1 MSNADPRQSNLPE
14 TEQMPF
20 VQALL
25 LIILMLR
32 AMIDDLNAEIK
43 RLKKLNGKP
52 KLKPSKMDSATNS
65 GPESDTPD
73 TSDGKKP
80 KRNSGPKHSKKA
92 TLKIDQDVP
101 IQPQDLPQ
109 DAKEQGWR
117 FKGYNSYIVQDLII
131 KTHTTRYLLAVW
143 HGPNGECLK
152 GQLPTSVDGHYGAQ
166 LRSFILH
173 QYHGQR
179 VTQPR
184 LLENLRELKIDISA
198 GQLSNILTEQND
210 VFHDEKDSLLE
221 AGLKVS
227 NHIQT
232 DDTGARHDGKNG
244 YCTFI
249 GNEFFSWFKSTESKS
264 RINFLELLRAG
275 RQDYV
280 LNAGAFE
287 YMEKHKLPQTKLKLL
302 EEGRRFKDK
311 AAWEAYL
318 KEIGISGPTHIRIAT
333 EGALTG
339 SLLAY
344 GFPKKM
350 GVVSDDAGQFNV
362 FRHALCWIHAE
373 RNINKLVPLNN
384 VHAKHI
390 DWVRTQIWDLYADLK
405 LYKTDKALQTPE
417 FQAEIHA
424 RFDELCRT
432 KTHYE
437 TLNGHL
443 KRLANNKAELLRVLE
458 DPSLPLHNNLSE
470 RDIRE
475 YVGRRNISGSTRSE
489 NGRRCRDTFTS
500 LKKTCGKLG
509 ISFWDYIKDRVT
521 KVNSIP
527 LLAELVQTAAA
538 RSL

>member
-80 KRNSGPKHSKKA
+80 KRNSGPKRSKKA

-117 FKGYNSYIVQDLII
+117 FKGYNGYIVQDLII

-152 GQLPTSVDGHYGAQ
+152 GQLPTSVEGHYGAQ

-184 LLENLRELKIDISA
+184 LLENLRELNVGISA
-198 GQLSNILTEQND
+198 GQLNNILTEQND
-210 VFHDEKDSLLE
+210 VFHDEKDQLLE

-302 EEGRRFKDK
+302 EEGRQFADK
-311 AAWEAYL
+311 TAWEAYL
-318 KEIGISGPTHIRIAT
+318 KEVGITGPTHIRIAT

-373 RNINKLVPLNN
+373 RNINN
-384 VHAKHI
+384 
-390 DWVRTQIWDLYADLK
+390 
-405 LYKTDKALQTPE
+405 LQ
-417 FQAEIHA
+417 
-424 RFDELCRT
+424 
-432 KTHYE
+432 
-437 TLNGHL
+437 N
-443 KRLANNKAELLRVLE
+443 
-458 DPSLPLHNNLSE
+458 
-470 RDIRE
+470 
-475 YVGRRNISGSTRSE
+475 
-489 NGRRCRDTFTS
+489 
-500 LKKTCGKLG
+500 
-509 ISFWDYIKDRVT
+509 
-521 KVNSIP
+521 
-527 LLAELVQTAAA
+527 
-538 RSL
+538 

>member
-1 MSNADPRQSNLPE
+1 MSNSASRQSNLPE
-14 TEQMPF
+14 TEQVPF

-25 LIILMLR
+25 LIILMQQT
-32 AMIDDLNAEIK
+32 IIEEQDAEIK
-43 RLKKLNGKP
+43 RLKKHNGKP

-65 GPESDTPD
+65 GPEDDNPD

-80 KRNSGPKHSKKA
+80 KRNSGPKRSKKT
-92 TLKIDQDVP
+92 TLKIDEDVQ

-117 FKGYNSYIVQDLII
+117 FKGYDPFIVQDLII

-143 HGPNGECLK
+143 QGPNGERLK
-152 GQLPTSVDGHYGAQ
+152 GELPTSVDGHYGAQ

-184 LLENLRELKIDISA
+184 LLENLHELKIDISA
-198 GQLSNILTEQND
+198 GQLSNILTAQND
-210 VFHDEKDSLLE
+210 IFHDEKDSLLE

-302 EEGRRFKDK
+302 EEGRQFENK

-318 KEIGISGPTHIRIAT
+318 KEIGITGPVHIRIAT

-350 GVVSDDAGQFNV
+350 GVVSDDARQFNV

-373 RNINKLVPLNN
+373 RNINKLVPLNK

-390 DWVRTQIWDLYADLK
+390 AWVRTQIWDLYADLK
-405 LYKTDKALQTPE
+405 LYKTNKALQTPE
-417 FQAEIHA
+417 FQTEIHA

-475 YVGRRNISGSTRSE
+475 YVGRRVISGSTRSE

-509 ISFWDYIKDRVT
+509 ISFWDYINDRVT
-521 KVNSIP
+521 KTNAIP
-527 LLAELVQTAAA
+527 SLADAVQAAAA
-538 RSL
+538 RGL